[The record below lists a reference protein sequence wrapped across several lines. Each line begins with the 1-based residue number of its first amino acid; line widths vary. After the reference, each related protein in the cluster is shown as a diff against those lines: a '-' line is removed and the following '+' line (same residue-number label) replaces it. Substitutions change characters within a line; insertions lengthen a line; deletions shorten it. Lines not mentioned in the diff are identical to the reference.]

1 MSTPEDLK
9 DVYVDEMK
17 DLWSANDQMLKVLKK
32 ITSKA
37 SDSKLKE
44 MLTASHEGIT
54 KHTDVLKELI
64 AGQDEKVSKEHC
76 KGMEGLVAEATKH
89 VLEEGPKKGPL
100 LDVLIIAQY
109 QRMTHYGI
117 AGFGTAAAYAEA
129 LGLEDDAKK
138 LNDATKEIYGGDEY
152 MTKLAETSVN
162 LQAEDA

>member
-1 MSTPEDLK
+1 MSTPEDLQEI
-9 DVYVDEMK
+9 YTDELK
-17 DLWSANDQMLKVLKK
+17 DLWSANDQMSRLLKK

-37 SDSKLKE
+37 SDPALKG
-44 MLTASHEGIT
+44 MLTTSQSGIA
-54 KHTDVLKELI
+54 KHTDILKELI

-76 KGMEGLVAEATKH
+76 KGMEGLVEEATKH

-117 AGFGTAAAYAEA
+117 AGFGTAAAYAKA
-129 LGLEDDAKK
+129 LGLKDDEKK
-138 LNDATKEIYGGDEY
+138 LKGATKDIYGGDEF
-152 MTKLAETSVN
+152 MTKLAETSAN